1 MENSFYNGLRAFFVA
16 KGMTQAMIARDLG
29 TSQAYVGRL
38 FSGASN
44 FGHKTAARFEELYG
58 LNSAWLITGR
68 GPMLRDGEN
77 PPTHAAQIGS
87 VETSGDNSP
96 AVGVNSGTV
105 AVHNSTE
112 VSSLQL
118 SEIKELLR
126 RVEERLASIEEKEKK
141 EKEWL
146 QGVINSLLAN
156 KARE

>member
-1 MENSFYNGLRAFFVA
+1 MKSIANDLRAFFA
-16 KGMTQAMIARDLG
+16 SKGISQQDIADELG
-29 TSQAYVGRL
+29 TSRSYVTQLIGRANL
-38 FSGASN
+38 TP
-44 FGHKTAARFEELYG
+44 KTAARFEELYG
-58 LNSAWLITGR
+58 LNSAWLLTGE

-118 SEIKELLR
+118 AEIKELLR
-126 RVEERLASIEEKEKK
+126 RVEERLASLEEKEKK